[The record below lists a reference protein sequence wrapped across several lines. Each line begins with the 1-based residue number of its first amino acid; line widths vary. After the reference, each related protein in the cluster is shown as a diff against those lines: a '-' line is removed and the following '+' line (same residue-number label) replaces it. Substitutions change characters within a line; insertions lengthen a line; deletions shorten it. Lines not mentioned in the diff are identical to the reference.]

1 MARALAAAVEPSVE
15 ENNTEGRKM
24 GKEGI
29 YALHEP
35 KQLTD
40 MKSA

>member
-1 MARALAAAVEPSVE
+1 MARALAAAVEPSV